1 MARTLAVTAVTI
13 DAPRVPVMFAL
24 PGIVALIFT
33 IYIRPQEIHPDLQ
46 RLPLLYLFFAV
57 AIFGLA
63 VDLRLRVNKFS
74 ATPQLPYTVMLF
86 IWSIIATALNAPDA
100 VLRTALEFAVPVT
113 LYVVVAHS
121 VHTFRAFQWVTGT
134 VLALTILLAAIAA
147 HQGVAPWGCVRV
159 DPERTGD
166 ITIGE
171 PDGRSCRPLEDLD
184 CYLRGEPEPGADY
197 ICEHVGAF
205 GTTSVAG
212 RVRYRGVLQDPN
224 ELALALG
231 IGLPL
236 AFAFAG
242 RRKNGWRGIVA
253 GGTFTLVTLAVY
265 FTQSRGGQLVI
276 AGVLGI
282 YALHRW
288 RWKAATVM
296 LVLAPV
302 VLAVA
307 MGGGDSG
314 RVDAAASTEERYEAW
329 ATGIEMFRGSP
340 LFGVGHGQFV
350 QHHYLTAHNSY
361 VLALA
366 ELGLVGM
373 FLWGAVLYLTV
384 KIPLVAL
391 IRYHGR
397 EEARVARVWALGLL
411 SALGGLLV
419 GIFFLSFAWHLI
431 FWAYVGLSGAFY
443 SAVRT
448 HDPEF
453 HVRMTLRDWAILAA
467 GSGTLVALLFTYL
480 RWRGY

>member
-1 MARTLAVTAVTI
+1 
-13 DAPRVPVMFAL
+13 MFAL

-33 IYIRPQEIHPDLQ
+33 IYVRPQEIHPDLQ

-57 AIFGLA
+57 AIFGLL

-74 ATPQLPYTVMLF
+74 ATPQLPYAVLLF
-86 IWSIIATALNAPDA
+86 LWSAVATALNAPDT
-100 VLRTALEFAVPVT
+100 VLRTSLEFAVPVA

-121 VHTFRAFQWVTGT
+121 VHTFRAFQVVTGT
-134 VLALTILLAAIAA
+134 VLALTVGLAVVGA

-159 DPERTGD
+159 DPEHTGD

-171 PDGRSCRPLEDLD
+171 WDGRACRPLEDLD

-197 ICEHVGAF
+197 ICEHVGLL

-212 RVRYRGVLQDPN
+212 RARYRGVLQDPN

-242 RRKNGWRGIVA
+242 RRRSGARRLLA
-253 GGTFTLVTLAVY
+253 GGTLALVAVAVY

-276 AGVLGI
+276 AAVLGV

-288 RWKAATVM
+288 RWKAAIVAAM
-296 LVLAPV
+296 LAPV
-302 VLAVA
+302 VLVVA
-307 MGGGDSG
+307 LGGSDGG

-329 ATGIEMFRGSP
+329 ATGIQMFRDSP

-350 QHHYLTAHNSY
+350 EHHYLTAHNSY

-366 ELGLVGM
+366 ELGVVGL

-384 KIPLVAL
+384 KIPLAAL
-391 IRYHGR
+391 LRYHRR
-397 EEARVARVWALGLL
+397 EEASVARVWALALL
-411 SALGGLLV
+411 AALGGLLV
-419 GIFFLSFAWHLI
+419 GIFFLSFSWHLV
-431 FWAYVGLSGAFY
+431 FWAYVGMSGAFY

-448 HDPEF
+448 HDPDF
-453 HVRMTLRDWAILAA
+453 SVRMTLRDWALLAA
-467 GSGTLVALLFTYL
+467 GSGTLVAVLFTYL
-480 RWRGY
+480 RLRGY

>member
-1 MARTLAVTAVTI
+1 
-13 DAPRVPVMFAL
+13 MFAL

-33 IYIRPQEIHPDLQ
+33 IYVRPQEIHPDLQ

-74 ATPQLPYTVMLF
+74 ATPQLPWAVLLF
-86 IWSIIATALNAPDA
+86 LWSAVATALNAPDA
-100 VLRTALEFAVPVT
+100 VVRTALEFAVPVT
-113 LYVVVAHS
+113 LYVVMAHS

-134 VLALTILLAAIAA
+134 VLALTVLLAAVGAQ
-147 HQGVAPWGCVRV
+147 QGVAPWGCVRV
-159 DPERTGD
+159 DPDRTGD

-171 PDGRSCRPLEDLD
+171 PDGRACRPLEDLD

-197 ICEHVGAF
+197 ICEHVGML

-242 RRKNGWRGIVA
+242 RRRNGWRAILA
-253 GGTFTLVTLAVY
+253 GGTLALVAVAVY
-265 FTQSRGGQLVI
+265 FTQSRGGLLVI
-276 AGVLGI
+276 AGVLGV

-288 RWKAATVM
+288 KWKAATAM
-296 LVLAPV
+296 LMMAPV
-302 VLAVA
+302 ALFILLR
-307 MGGGDSG
+307 GSEGG

-329 ATGIEMFRGSP
+329 ATGIQMFRDSP

-350 QHHYLTAHNSY
+350 EHHYLTAHNSY
-361 VLALA
+361 ILALA
-366 ELGLVGM
+366 ELGLIGM

-384 KIPLVAL
+384 KIPLAAL
-391 IRYHGR
+391 IRYHAR
-397 EEARVARVWALGLL
+397 EEARVARVWALALL
-411 SALGGLLV
+411 AAFGGLLV

-453 HVRMTLRDWAILAA
+453 SVRMTLRDWGLLAA
-467 GSGTLVALLFTYL
+467 GAGTLVVLLFTYL
-480 RWRGY
+480 RFRGY

>member
-1 MARTLAVTAVTI
+1 
-13 DAPRVPVMFAL
+13 MFAL

-33 IYIRPQEIHPDLQ
+33 IYVRPQEIHPDLQ
-46 RLPLLYLFFAV
+46 RLPLLYMFFAL

-74 ATPQLPYTVMLF
+74 ATPQLPFVVLLF
-86 IWSIIATALNAPDA
+86 VWSLIATALNAPDT
-100 VLRTALEFAVPVT
+100 VLRTGLEFAVPVT
-113 LYVVVAHS
+113 LYVVMAHS
-121 VHTFRAFQWVTGT
+121 VHTFRAFQVVTGT
-134 VLALTILLAAIAA
+134 VVVLTILLAVVGA

-159 DPERTGD
+159 DPDRTGD

-171 PDGRSCRPLEDLD
+171 PDGRPCRPLEDLD

-197 ICEHVGAF
+197 ICEHVGML

-224 ELALALG
+224 ELALVLG

-236 AFAFAG
+236 VFAFAG
-242 RRKNGWRGIVA
+242 RRRSGARALLAA
-253 GGTFTLVTLAVY
+253 GSFALVVVAVY

-276 AGVLGI
+276 AGVLAV

-288 RWKAATVM
+288 RRKAAAVM
-296 LVLAPV
+296 LLLAPV
-302 VLAVA
+302 ALAVLL
-307 MGGGDSG
+307 GGGESG

-329 ATGIEMFRGSP
+329 ATGIQMFRDSP

-350 QHHYLTAHNSY
+350 EHHYLTAHNSY

-366 ELGLVGM
+366 ELGIVGM
-373 FLWGAVLYLTV
+373 FLWGAVLLLTV
-384 KIPLVAL
+384 KIPLTAL
-391 IRYHGR
+391 IRYQGR
-397 EEARVARVWALGLL
+397 EEARVARVWALGLV
-411 SALGGLLV
+411 AAFGGLLI

-448 HDPEF
+448 HDPDF
-453 HVRMTLRDWAILAA
+453 SVRMTLRDWVILAA
-467 GSGTLVALLFTYL
+467 GSGTLVVLLFTYL
-480 RWRGY
+480 RFRGY

>member
-1 MARTLAVTAVTI
+1 
-13 DAPRVPVMFAL
+13 MFAL

-33 IYIRPQEIHPDLQ
+33 IYIRPQEIQSDLQ

-74 ATPQLPYTVMLF
+74 ATPQLPWVVLLF
-86 IWSIIATALNAPDA
+86 VWSLIATALNAPDT
-100 VLRTALEFAVPVT
+100 VVHTGLEFAVPVT
-113 LYVVVAHS
+113 LYVVMAHS

-134 VLALTILLAAIAA
+134 VLALTVLLAVVAA

-159 DPERTGD
+159 DPQRTGD

-171 PDGRSCRPLEDLD
+171 PDGRPCRPLEDLD

-197 ICEHVGAF
+197 ICEHVGML

-236 AFAFAG
+236 VFAFAA
-242 RRKNGWRGIVA
+242 RRRTLARALVA
-253 GGTFTLVTLAVY
+253 GGTFALVALAVY

-276 AGVLGI
+276 AGVVAV

-288 RWKAATVM
+288 RWKAAAVM
-296 LVLAPV
+296 LFAAPV
-302 VLAVA
+302 VLAFA

-329 ATGIEMFRGSP
+329 ATGIQMFRDSP

-350 QHHYLTAHNSY
+350 EHHYLTAHNSY

-391 IRYHGR
+391 VRYEGR
-397 EEARVARVWALGLL
+397 EDARIARIWALALL
-411 SALGGLLV
+411 SAFGGLLV

-453 HVRMTLRDWAILAA
+453 KVRMTLRDWGILAA
-467 GSGTLVALLFTYL
+467 TSGTLVAMLFTYL
-480 RWRGY
+480 RFRGY

>member
-1 MARTLAVTAVTI
+1 
-13 DAPRVPVMFAL
+13 MFAL

-33 IYIRPQEIHPDLQ
+33 IYVRPQEIHPDLQ

-74 ATPQLPYTVMLF
+74 ATPQLPYAVLLF
-86 IWSIIATALNAPDA
+86 LWSIVATAISAPDA
-100 VLRTALEFAVPVT
+100 VLRIAVEFAVPVT
-113 LYVVVAHS
+113 LYVVMAHS
-121 VHTFRAFQWVTGT
+121 VHTFRAFQVVTGM
-134 VLALTILLAAIAA
+134 VLALTVLLAAVAA

-159 DPERTGD
+159 DPDRTGD

-197 ICEHVGAF
+197 ICEHVGLL

-236 AFAFAG
+236 AFAFAA
-242 RRKNGWRGIVA
+242 RRRTSWRLLAAAGTLCLVA
-253 GGTFTLVTLAVY
+253 LAVY

-276 AGVLGI
+276 ATVI
-282 YALHRW
+282 AVYALHRW
-288 RWKAATVM
+288 RWKAAIAAAA
-296 LVLAPV
+296 LAPI
-302 VLAVA
+302 VLVIAL
-307 MGGGDSG
+307 GGGDGG

-329 ATGIEMFRGSP
+329 ATGIQMFRDSP

-350 QHHYLTAHNSY
+350 RHHYLTAHNSY

-366 ELGLVGM
+366 ELGIVGL

-397 EEARVARVWALGLL
+397 AEAQVARVWALALL
-411 SALGGLLV
+411 SALGGMLV
-419 GIFFLSFAWHLI
+419 GIFFLSFSWHLV

-453 HVRMTLRDWAILAA
+453 SVRMTLRDWIIMAA
-467 GSGTLVALLFTYL
+467 MSGTLVGLLFTYL
-480 RWRGY
+480 RLRGY